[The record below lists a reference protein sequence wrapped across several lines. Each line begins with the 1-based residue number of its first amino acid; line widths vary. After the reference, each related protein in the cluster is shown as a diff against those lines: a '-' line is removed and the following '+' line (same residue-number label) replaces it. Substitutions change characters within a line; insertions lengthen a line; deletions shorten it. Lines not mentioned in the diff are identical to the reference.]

1 LQVSFRITRQQFY
14 RKFVKQ
20 RYNKSDNPTFST
32 AKPPIL
38 TELELIERCRLLDAR
53 AQRTLY
59 DRFAPKM
66 LGVCRRYLSSRE
78 DAEDILVEAMFKVF
92 ENIESYSGMGSFEG
106 WIRRIV
112 VNEALMFLR
121 KRKMLLVEPETVD
134 LQNSL
139 THSDPLSI
147 EHQLAAQDILNLL
160 DRLPIGYRTVF
171 NLYVIEG
178 YKHIEIAELLGI
190 SINTSKSQ
198 LILAKERM
206 RKEFE
211 KNK

>member
-1 LQVSFRITRQQFY
+1 M
-14 RKFVKQ
+14 
-20 RYNKSDNPTFST
+20 
-32 AKPPIL
+32 
-38 TELELIERCRLLDAR
+38 TELELIERCRQLDAR

-66 LGVCRRYLSSRE
+66 LGVCRRYLSNRE

-92 ENIESYSGMGSFEG
+92 DNIESYSNMGSFEG

-121 KRKMLLVEPETVD
+121 KRKLLLVEPEAVD

-139 THSDPLSI
+139 SHSDPLSI

-160 DRLPIGYRTVF
+160 DRLPTGYRTVF

-198 LILAKERM
+198 LILAKDKM
-206 RKEFE
+206 RRLMV
-211 KNK
+211 NQ

>member
-1 LQVSFRITRQQFY
+1 MFRFDLKQVLE
-14 RKFVKQ
+14 KLVKR
-20 RYNKSDNPTFST
+20 RYDKSDIPTFYT
-32 AKPPIL
+32 VKPRIL
-38 TELELIERCRLLDAR
+38 TELELIERCRLLDAK

-66 LGVCRRYLSSRE
+66 LGVCRRYFSSRE

-92 ENIESYSGMGSFEG
+92 ENINSYSGMGSFEG

-112 VNEALMFLR
+112 VNESLMFLR

-139 THSDPLSI
+139 THSEPLNI

-198 LILAKERM
+198 LILAKDRM